1 MVDKKNIKCI
11 RKTYV
16 GPFWDTFL
24 ISVQVNGPRPKLYY
38 LRIMKKPSII
48 KYEEEKLVQ
57 YEYFV
62 RNKLRHPNIINL
74 LYSFQDYDNL
84 FYISDY
90 AGTNLVH
97 FLKLRIMFSRKVAM
111 FYIAETIL
119 GVQYMHTNGHTFGFV
134 CPKTV
139 WINRRGHVKLRL
151 DFLNSIEE
159 KNGLQDYIEY
169 TSPEFILNREF
180 NESSD
185 YWGMGVLLYKML
197 TGYTPFYGETHE
209 KTVGRVIN
217 DELTFPKFLDENSK
231 DLLSKMLHKDHRK
244 RIVGENIKKHP
255 FFNGLNWTE
264 LEKQNVEPPFFFD
277 DIDEEE
283 YISADLDFLY
293 TTDFYP
299 GQKDGYGN
307 VFRYFG
313 KVDTQ
318 NPYL

>member
-16 GPFWDTFL
+16 GPFWETFL
-24 ISVQVNGPRPKLYY
+24 ISVQFKSPKPKMFYM
-38 LRIMKKPSII
+38 RIMGKPSII

-90 AGTNLVH
+90 AGTNLVR
-97 FLKLRIMFSRKVAM
+97 FLRHRILFSKKMSM
-111 FYIAETIL
+111 FYVAEIIL
-119 GVQYMHTNGHTFGFV
+119 GIQYMHSKGHTFGFI

-139 WINRRGHVKLRL
+139 WISRKGHIKLRY

-159 KNGLQDYIEY
+159 KNGLQGHIEF
-169 TSPEFILNREF
+169 TSPEFIINREF

-185 YWGMGVLLYKML
+185 YWGIGIMLYYML
-197 TGYTPFYGETHE
+197 TGYTPFYEESYE
-209 KTVGRVIN
+209 KIIGRVIN
-217 DELTFPKFLDENSK
+217 ENLTFPKFLDEDSK
-231 DLLSKMLHKDHRK
+231 DLLTRLLHKDHKK
-244 RIVGENIKKHP
+244 RIVGEDVRKHP
-255 FFNGLNWTE
+255 FFKGLDWKE
-264 LEKQNVEPPFFFD
+264 LEKQKVEPPFIFD
-277 DIDEEE
+277 GLDEEE

-313 KVDTQ
+313 KVDSQ